1 VAGRAVAPAPR
12 PLPSR
17 AARQRPRASWGVFA
31 AIAVGA
37 ALARPAW
44 ADAGLAERLAQPGVH
59 TVETLDLDLPD
70 PARGRTLPLRL
81 RVPQPCTAAQL
92 RPLVVF
98 SHGLGGSRAGG
109 AAWGAH
115 WASHGFVV
123 AHLQHPGSDESL
135 WRGQPGGFTLEALR
149 PGMTPVQYVA
159 RVRDVPFA
167 LDALAALAASPVVA
181 RPGLGCIDMA
191 RVGMSG
197 HSFGALTTQ
206 ALAGQSLP
214 RLAEGGAAPWG
225 RDPRVVAA
233 IAFSPSMRDG
243 SPAAR
248 ASFATVA
255 VPFLAVTGSLDGDV
269 VGSGATAASRRAVHE
284 ALPGPGR
291 RLLWLDGADH
301 MGFDGGAPR
310 PPADG
315 RADDRGMQRVV
326 RAVTLAFWQATL
338 AGDTVAQAWLDGG
351 GPDTLLGPGDRWVPR

>member
-1 VAGRAVAPAPR
+1 MAAPLPAPR
-12 PLPSR
+12 LQPSGAVRRRR
-17 AARQRPRASWGVFA
+17 AVCGVLSVL
-31 AIAVGA
+31 AVGC

-44 ADAGLAERLAQPGVH
+44 ADAGLAERLTQPGAH

-70 PARGRTLPLRL
+70 AVRGRTLPLRL
-81 RVPQPCTAAQL
+81 RVPQPCIAAVP

-98 SHGLGGSRAGG
+98 SHALGGSRAGG

-123 AHLQHPGSDESL
+123 AHLQHPGSDASL

-149 PGMTPVQYVA
+149 PGMSPAQYVA

-167 LDALAALAASPVVA
+167 LDALAALAAS
-181 RPGLGCIDMA
+181 RQGLGCIDA
-191 RVGMSG
+191 SRAGMSG
-197 HSFGALTTQ
+197 HSFGAQTTQ

-214 RLAEGGAAPWG
+214 RPAEGAAPWG

-248 ASFATVA
+248 ASLATVA
-255 VPFLAVTGSLDGDV
+255 VPFLSVTGSLDGDV

-301 MGFDGGAPR
+301 MGFDGGPPR
-310 PPADG
+310 PPAEG
-315 RADDRGMQRVV
+315 RADDRGMQRIV

-338 AGDTVAQAWLDGG
+338 AGDAVAQAWLDGG
-351 GPDTLLGPGDRWVPR
+351 GPDTLLGPADRWVPR

>member
-1 VAGRAVAPAPR
+1 MVGLLPASCPQ
-12 PLPSR
+12 PFG
-17 AARQRPRASWGVFA
+17 AARRRWA
-31 AIAVGA
+31 AAGIAGAFAVGCV
-37 ALARPAW
+37 LARPAW
-44 ADAGLAERLAQPGVH
+44 ADAGSAERLTQPGSH
-59 TVETLDLDLPD
+59 AFETLDLELPD
-70 PARGRTLPLRL
+70 AARGRTLPLRL
-81 RVPQPCTAAQL
+81 RVPQPCTAAL
-92 RPLVVF
+92 PRPLVVF
-98 SHGLGGSRAGG
+98 SHGLGGSRVGG
-109 AAWGAH
+109 AAWGEH
-115 WASHGFVV
+115 WASHGIVV

-149 PGMTPVQYVA
+149 PGMSPAQYVA

-167 LDALAALAASPVVA
+167 LDALAALAAS
-181 RPGLGCIDMA
+181 RPGLGCIDAA

-214 RLAEGGAAPWG
+214 RPAEGGAAPWG
-225 RDPRVVAA
+225 REPRVVAA

-255 VPFLAVTGSLDGDV
+255 VPFLSVTGSLDGDV
-269 VGSGATAASRRAVHE
+269 VGTGATAASRRAVHE

-301 MGFDGGAPR
+301 MGFDGRAPR
-310 PPADG
+310 PPVVG

-338 AGDTVAQAWLDGG
+338 AGDAAAQAWLDGG
-351 GPDTLLGPGDRWVPR
+351 GPDTLLGPADRWVAR